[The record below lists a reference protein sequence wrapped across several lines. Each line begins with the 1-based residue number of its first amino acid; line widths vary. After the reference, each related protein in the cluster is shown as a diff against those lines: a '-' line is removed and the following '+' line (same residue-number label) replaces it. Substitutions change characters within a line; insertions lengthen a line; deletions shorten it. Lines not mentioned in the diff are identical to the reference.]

1 MTTGGSVVNRHLVVV
16 PHTHWDREWYLT
28 QEQFRV
34 RLLRLLDRLLNLL
47 EGDPAFRHFMLDG
60 QTIVLDD
67 YLEVRPA
74 ARERLEK
81 LIRDGRILIGPWYVL
96 PDEWLVS
103 GEALIRNLRLGLR
116 KAAAF
121 GGGMRVGYVPDQF
134 GHVGQLPQIF
144 RGFGFETAAL
154 WRGVGRDVDRTPFT
168 WEAPDGSRVVVAY
181 LPRGYGHGALLP
193 LDPDA
198 LAERLG
204 REIAALARFAPTPTL
219 LLMNGSDHLEPQPGL
234 PAALEAAVSKLPG
247 VTFELGTLP
256 GYLARARAEAGDDL
270 QVHRGELRS
279 GLRAPLLPGCASA
292 RMPQKQ
298 ADFRNDRLL
307 TRYLEP
313 LAAWTSVLGGEVDH
327 GLLDFAWQ
335 VALQNHP
342 HDSICGCSV
351 DRVHEQM
358 EARFQRVEEIATAEL
373 ASVTRQLGSRVAV
386 PPRHESGAAG
396 DALVVWNPGAAG
408 RTQVDAELELDVPG
422 TLRAPGQVVAT
433 HLRDVAG
440 RRIPAH
446 VEIVALGSVWGGTFP
461 TSLAASL
468 LPDLGREVLGYFVN
482 DVRTHLDGAQ
492 LVVQARLGSAPE
504 GELDA
509 AGIKRDLRVALATPG
524 VEQVAIEARR
534 PPRVRLRFV
543 DDLPGH
549 GLRTYRVAQGRARP
563 SGPLESGRSA
573 EAGAWI
579 ENAFWRVDALPDG
592 AVTLTHRSAGVVVRN
607 ALRIVSEGDRGDEY
621 NFDPVAE
628 PTMPG
633 GSSRARVR
641 LVRGAGAEAA
651 LLVDLRLR
659 VPECLAEGRRA
670 RSTRTVELP
679 VRLEVRL
686 APGLDRVDVS
696 VELENTAKDH
706 RLRLHVRA
714 PFVARRFEVE
724 SAFEVAE
731 RPIAPQPGD
740 FGSTKPQ
747 ESPIGACPQRTFST
761 LSDAAH
767 ALTVACRGNAE
778 VEAVPEADGATSTA
792 VTLLRAVG
800 WLSQAGLGLRPA
812 PAGPPFATPGAQ
824 VPGRHRAEVAFFLHA
839 AGDPQRTAR
848 AHAFAHP
855 PLAFAAAGANGEA
868 LLADGARLVEVDDPE
883 LVISAIEP
891 LAEGGAQV
899 RIWNA
904 SGVARSARIRWN
916 GRGARGLE
924 RVDLTGRPE
933 GSAQAVEAS
942 SAGVRLTLRPWQIV
956 TLAAR

>member
-1 MTTGGSVVNRHLVVV
+1 MVPEAAAVNRHLVVV

-34 RLLRLLDRLLNLL
+34 RLLRLLDRLQALL

-144 RGFGFETAAL
+144 RGFGFETSAL
-154 WRGVGRDVDRTPFT
+154 WRGVGDDIAQTPFQ
-168 WEAPDGSRVVVAY
+168 WEAPDGSRVLVAY

-204 REIAALARFAPTPTL
+204 REIAALERFAPTPTL

-234 PAALEAAVSKLPG
+234 PAALEAAVAKLPG

-256 GYLARARAEAGDDL
+256 GYLARARAEAGDAL
-270 QVHRGELRS
+270 PVHRGELRS

-298 ADFRNDRLL
+298 SDFRNDRLL
-307 TRYLEP
+307 TCYLEP
-313 LAAWTSVLGGEVDH
+313 LAAWAAALGGEVDH

-351 DRVHEQM
+351 DAVHAQM

-373 ASVTRQLGSRVAV
+373 ASVTRQLGARVAV
-386 PPRHESGAAG
+386 PPRRPGEAAG

-408 RTQVDAELELDVPG
+408 RAQVDAELELDVPG
-422 TLRAPGQVVAT
+422 KLRASGQIVAA
-433 HLRDVAG
+433 HLRDAGG
-440 RRIPAH
+440 RRLPAH
-446 VEIVALGSVWGGTFP
+446 VEVRALGSVWGGTFP
-461 TSLAASL
+461 KPLAASL

-482 DVRTHLDGAQ
+482 DVRSHVDGDR
-492 LVVQARLGSAPE
+492 LVVRARLGSAPE

-509 AGIKRDLRVALATPG
+509 AGIKRDLRAALATPG

-543 DDLPGH
+543 DDLPAH
-549 GLRTYRVAQGRARP
+549 GLRSYRVAQGRARTAE
-563 SGPLESGRSA
+563 PLESGRGADAS
-573 EAGAWI
+573 AWI
-579 ENAFWRVDALPDG
+579 QNAFWRVEALADG
-592 AVTLTHRSAGVVVRN
+592 AVTLTHRSDGVVVRD

-621 NFDPVAE
+621 NFDPVTE
-628 PTMPG
+628 PAAAPVP
-633 GSSRARVR
+633 RARVR

-651 LLVDLRLR
+651 LAIDLRLR
-659 VPECLAEGRRA
+659 VPERLAADRRSRSA
-670 RSTRTVELP
+670 RTAPLP

-686 APGLDRVDVS
+686 APGLDRVDAS
-696 VELENTAKDH
+696 VDLENTAQDH

-714 PFVARRFEVE
+714 PFAARRFEVE
-724 SAFEVAE
+724 SAFELAE

-740 FGSTKPQ
+740 FGSAKPQ

-761 LSDAAH
+761 IAGTAH

-778 VEAVPEADGATSTA
+778 VEAVPEPDDTTSTA

-824 VPGRHRAEVAFFLHA
+824 VPGRHRADVAFFLHA
-839 AGDPQRTAR
+839 PGDPSRTAR

-855 PLAFAAAGANGEA
+855 PLAFAAAGASGEPA
-868 LLADGARLVEVDDPE
+868 LADGARLVEVDDPE
-883 LVISAIEP
+883 LVVSAIEP

-899 RIWNA
+899 RVWNA
-904 SGVARSARIRWN
+904 SGVARATRFRWN
-916 GRGARGLE
+916 GHRPRVLE

-933 GSAQAVEAS
+933 GGALPVDPAS
-942 SAGVRLTLRPWQIV
+942 GGVTLAFRPWQIV
-956 TLAAR
+956 TVAAR